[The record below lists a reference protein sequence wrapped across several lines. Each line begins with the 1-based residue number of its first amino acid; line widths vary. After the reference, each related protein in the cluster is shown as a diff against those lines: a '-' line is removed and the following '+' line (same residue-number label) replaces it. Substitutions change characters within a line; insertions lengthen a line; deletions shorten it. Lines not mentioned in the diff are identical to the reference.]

1 VGIGVI
7 EHKAIMEYKCV
18 MDTKEIY
25 RYSLSRVWNNRLPK
39 LTFIMLNPSI
49 ADHLKSDPTLN
60 KCLNFAIE
68 NNYGSLEIVNL
79 FAYRS
84 NDPKN
89 LRTALDPIGPDN
101 DYYIKQAIED
111 AGSVVLAWG
120 GDNGRYLG
128 RDKQVLKLIS
138 DHSLKVMCFEDY
150 SSKKK
155 PMHPLTLKNG
165 FILTSFFEEN
175 RDNVNPDNR
184 REQITSKWRHL
195 NHMELN
201 LYGKELITNKLTQL
215 GMSIREHNKDLIAV
229 GPYGV
234 EKRIQVRCIRS
245 STKYV
250 MLPKSRFD
258 ANDVDLILLL
268 IIFHEAIQPEFYWIP
283 SSAFKEPN
291 DLFKDRDHYEVPE
304 YGMNVSAKN
313 LSLLDKYKLDSTVD
327 ELMIKK

>member
-1 VGIGVI
+1 MGNGVI
-7 EHKAIMEYKCV
+7 EHKAMMEYKCV
-18 MDTKEIY
+18 MDPKGIY
-25 RYSLSRVWNNRLPK
+25 RYSLSRVWKNSLPK

-84 NDPKN
+84 TDPKN
-89 LRTALDPIGPDN
+89 LKSALDPIGPYN
-101 DYYIKQAIED
+101 DYHIKQAVEN

-128 RDKQVLKLIS
+128 RDKQVLKIIS
-138 DHSLKVMCFEDY
+138 DHRLKVMCFEDY
-150 SSKKK
+150 SDKKK
-155 PMHPLTLKNG
+155 PMHPLTMKNG
-165 FILTSFFEEN
+165 FILTNFFEED
-175 RDNVNPDNR
+175 RGNVTPDNKL
-184 REQITSKWRHL
+184 EQITNKWSHL

-201 LYGKELITNKLTQL
+201 LYGKELITNTLIQL

-229 GPYGV
+229 GTNGV

-258 ANDVDLILLL
+258 ANDRELTLLL
-268 IIFHEAIQPEFYWIP
+268 IIFREANQPDYYLIP
-283 SSAFKEPN
+283 SRAFKEPN

-313 LSLLDKYKLDSTVD
+313 LPLLNKYKLESTVD
-327 ELMIKK
+327 ELLIGK